1 MPRNQIAYAFGKA
14 DVVVL
19 EMGSLIGIHDHLRY
33 NKMFCVWRC
42 MHLAKLH

>member
-1 MPRNQIAYAFGKA
+1 MRRNRIAYAIGKA

-33 NKMFCVWRC
+33 NKMFCVW
-42 MHLAKLH
+42 